1 MSVVLGQNRY
11 NNFVSLSRNK
21 SSPRVFQRLY
31 YYTKNN
37 LEKHYLCSIFL
48 TQNYTTM
55 QTTVFLPLSPAIK
68 SVTIIA
74 SIIILA
80 TMGYMAYQWYTTK
93 QVMLL
98 VTFVIVAIA
107 LLSCMVLI
115 PRKLTVTTEAINI
128 HLLAWKINIPAD
140 EIVKIEHYPHGIQSS
155 RIAGAGGFFGNL
167 GLFTCKE
174 CGKHLSLITDPMDV
188 CIITRKSK
196 MPIAVSIADN
206 SVFNAI
212 AEVQEKN

>member
-1 MSVVLGQNRY
+1 
-11 NNFVSLSRNK
+11 
-21 SSPRVFQRLY
+21 
-31 YYTKNN
+31 
-37 LEKHYLCSIFL
+37 
-48 TQNYTTM
+48 M
-55 QTTVFLPLSPAIK
+55 QTTDFLPLSPAIK

-74 SIIILA
+74 SIIILL

-93 QVMLL
+93 QVVLL

-115 PRKLTVTTEAINI
+115 PRKLTVTTEEINI

-140 EIVKIEHYPHGIQSS
+140 EIEKIEHYPHGIQSS

-167 GLFTCKE
+167 GLFTCQE
-174 CGKHLSLITDPMDV
+174 CGKHLSLITDPKDV

-196 MPIAVSIADN
+196 MPIVVSVEDN
-206 SVFNAI
+206 SVFKTI
-212 AEVQEKN
+212 SKVQVKN

>member
-1 MSVVLGQNRY
+1 MQ
-11 NNFVSLSRNK
+11 
-21 SSPRVFQRLY
+21 VFY
-31 YYTKNN
+31 KNN
-37 LEKHYLCSIFL
+37 LYIYYFLVHFKKKHYLCSIFL

-74 SIIILA
+74 SIIILGSIVYL
-80 TMGYMAYQWYTTK
+80 GYMWLNTRNIG
-93 QVMLL
+93 MLITFIL
-98 VTFVIVAIA
+98 LAVVTLGTFVI
-107 LLSCMVLI
+107 I
-115 PRKLTVTTEAINI
+115 PRKVSVNQKNINI
-128 HLLAWKINIPAD
+128 HLLAYTIHIPKD

-174 CGKHLSLITDPMDV
+174 CGKHLSLITNSKDV

-196 MPIAVSIADN
+196 IPIVVSIKDN

-212 AEVQEKN
+212 SEIQEKQ

>member
-1 MSVVLGQNRY
+1 MHIMFAYSQ
-11 NNFVSLSRNK
+11 
-21 SSPRVFQRLY
+21 
-31 YYTKNN
+31 KN
-37 LEKHYLCSIFL
+37 HYLCSIFL

-115 PRKLTVTTEAINI
+115 PRKLTVTKEEINI

-140 EIVKIEHYPHGIQSS
+140 EIEKIEHFPHGIDAH
-155 RIAGAGGFFGNL
+155 RIVGAGGYFGNL
-167 GLFTCKE
+167 GLFTSKE
-174 CGKHLSLITDPMDV
+174 CGKHFSLVTDPMDI
-188 CIITRKSK
+188 CIITRKAK
-196 MPIAVSIADN
+196 MPIVVSVKDY
-206 SVFNAI
+206 SVFNTI
-212 AEVQEKN
+212 GEVQEKN

>member
-1 MSVVLGQNRY
+1 M
-11 NNFVSLSRNK
+11 K
-21 SSPRVFQRLY
+21 
-31 YYTKNN
+31 
-37 LEKHYLCSIFL
+37 
-48 TQNYTTM
+48 TTN
-55 QTTVFLPLSPAIK
+55 FLPLSQSILWM
-68 SVTIIA
+68 TLLA
-74 SIIILA
+74 SIIILV
-80 TMGYMAYQWYTTK
+80 GIGVIVYQWL
-93 QVMLL
+93 QLQQLHLL
-98 VTFVIVAIA
+98 FALIVLVVAV
-107 LLSCMVLI
+107 LSCMVLI
-115 PRKLTVTTEAINI
+115 PRKLTVTTDEINI

-174 CGKHLSLITDPMDV
+174 CGKHLSLITDPKDV

-196 MPIAVSIADN
+196 KPIVVSIADN

>member
-1 MSVVLGQNRY
+1 M
-11 NNFVSLSRNK
+11 K
-21 SSPRVFQRLY
+21 
-31 YYTKNN
+31 
-37 LEKHYLCSIFL
+37 
-48 TQNYTTM
+48 TTH
-55 QTTVFLPLSPAIK
+55 FLPLSHPIK
-68 SVTIIA
+68 WITLLA
-74 SIIILA
+74 LIIIIVA
-80 TMGYMAYQWYTTK
+80 MIYIAYQWYTTK

-98 VTFVIVAIA
+98 VTFVIMA
-107 LLSCMVLI
+107 LAMLSCMVII
-115 PRKLTVTTEAINI
+115 PRKVTVKQEAINI
-128 HLLAWKINIPAD
+128 HLLAWRINIPAD

-174 CGKHLSLITDPMDV
+174 CGKHLSLITDPMEV

-196 MPIAVSIADN
+196 MPIVVSIADN

>member
-1 MSVVLGQNRY
+1 M
-11 NNFVSLSRNK
+11 K
-21 SSPRVFQRLY
+21 
-31 YYTKNN
+31 
-37 LEKHYLCSIFL
+37 
-48 TQNYTTM
+48 TTH
-55 QTTVFLPLSPAIK
+55 FLPLSHPIK
-68 SVTIIA
+68 WITLLA
-74 SIIILA
+74 LIIIIVA
-80 TMGYMAYQWYTTK
+80 MIYMAYQWYTTK

-98 VTFVIVAIA
+98 VTFVIVAVA

-115 PRKLTVTTEAINI
+115 PRKLTVTTDEINI

-140 EIVKIEHYPHGIQSS
+140 EIEKIEHYPHGIQSS

-167 GLFTCKE
+167 GLFTCQE

-196 MPIAVSIADN
+196 MPIAVSIKDN

-212 AEVQEKN
+212 AEVHEKD

>member
-1 MSVVLGQNRY
+1 MQ
-11 NNFVSLSRNK
+11 
-21 SSPRVFQRLY
+21 VFY
-31 YYTKNN
+31 KNN
-37 LEKHYLCSIFL
+37 LYIYYFLVHFKKKHYLCNIFL

-55 QTTVFLPLSPAIK
+55 QATAFLPLSPAFK

-74 SIIILA
+74 SIIILV

-115 PRKLTVTTEAINI
+115 PRKLTVTTDEINI

-140 EIVKIEHYPHGIQSS
+140 EIEKIEHYPHGIQSS

-174 CGKHLSLITDPMDV
+174 CGKHLSLITDPMDA
-188 CIITRKSK
+188 CIITRKTK
-196 MPIAVSIADN
+196 MPIVVSVEDHRVFDDIAT
-206 SVFNAI
+206 I
-212 AEVQEKN
+212 QEKD

>member
-1 MSVVLGQNRY
+1 M
-11 NNFVSLSRNK
+11 K
-21 SSPRVFQRLY
+21 
-31 YYTKNN
+31 
-37 LEKHYLCSIFL
+37 
-48 TQNYTTM
+48 TTH
-55 QTTVFLPLSPAIK
+55 FLPLSHPIK
-68 SVTIIA
+68 WITLLA
-74 SIIILA
+74 LIIIIVA
-80 TMGYMAYQWYTTK
+80 MIYMAYQWYTTK

-115 PRKLTVTTEAINI
+115 PRKLIVTTDGINI

-140 EIVKIEHYPHGIQSS
+140 EIVKVEHYPHGIQSS

-188 CIITRKSK
+188 CIITRKNK

-206 SVFNAI
+206 SVFNTI
-212 AEVQEKN
+212 SKVQEKN

>member
-1 MSVVLGQNRY
+1 M
-11 NNFVSLSRNK
+11 K
-21 SSPRVFQRLY
+21 
-31 YYTKNN
+31 
-37 LEKHYLCSIFL
+37 
-48 TQNYTTM
+48 TTH
-55 QTTVFLPLSPAIK
+55 FLPLSHPIK
-68 SVTIIA
+68 RITLLA
-74 SIIILA
+74 LIIIIVA
-80 TMGYMAYQWYTTK
+80 MIYMAYQWYTTK

-115 PRKLTVTTEAINI
+115 PRKLTVTQEVINI

-140 EIVKIEHYPHGIQSS
+140 EIEKIEHYPHGIQQTI
-155 RIAGAGGFFGNL
+155 RIAGAGGYFGNL
-167 GLFTCKE
+167 GLFRCKE

-188 CIITRKSK
+188 CIITRKNK
-196 MPIAVSIADN
+196 MPIVVSVADN

>member
-1 MSVVLGQNRY
+1 
-11 NNFVSLSRNK
+11 
-21 SSPRVFQRLY
+21 
-31 YYTKNN
+31 
-37 LEKHYLCSIFL
+37 
-48 TQNYTTM
+48 M
-55 QTTVFLPLSPAIK
+55 QTTAFLPLSPAIK

-93 QVMLL
+93 QVVLL

-115 PRKLTVTTEAINI
+115 PRKLTVTTEEINI

-140 EIVKIEHYPHGIQSS
+140 EIEKIEHYSHGIQST

-167 GLFTCKE
+167 GLFTCDE
-174 CGKHLSLITDPMDV
+174 CGKHLSLITDPKDV
-188 CIITRKSK
+188 FIITRKSK
-196 MPIAVSIADN
+196 IPIVVSVEDN